1 MPPLIGR
8 FVPFA
13 AVAVANA
20 INIPLMRQ
28 RELRYGIPVTDKED
42 NRLGMSKV
50 PTPHTHAHA
59 HTHTCA
65 HTLLESGLHDL
76 QSCYVNCLSPVGG
89 VVL

>member
-42 NRLGMSKV
+42 NRLGMSKR
-50 PTPHTHAHA
+50 AA
-59 HTHTCA
+59 QK
-65 HTLLESGLHDL
+65 GIF
-76 QSCYVNCLSPVGG
+76 Q
-89 VVL
+89 VVFSRVVMAMPGMGMFH

>member
-50 PTPHTHAHA
+50 PTPHTHAHTNT
-59 HTHTCA
+59 HTHT
-65 HTLLESGLHDL
+65 HTHPHPP
-76 QSCYVNCLSPVGG
+76 CWK
-89 VVL
+89 VVFMIFKAVM